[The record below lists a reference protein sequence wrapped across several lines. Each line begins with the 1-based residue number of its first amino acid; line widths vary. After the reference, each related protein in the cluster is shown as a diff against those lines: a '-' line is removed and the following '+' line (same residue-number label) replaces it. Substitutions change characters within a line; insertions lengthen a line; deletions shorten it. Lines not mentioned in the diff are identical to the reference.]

1 MKLIGTLTALVL
13 GALAFGSGD
22 AVAVPVSYS
31 TFSSQL
37 CVGASGCGVATQ
49 TIGGAGGITVT
60 FNPVIKTVDAA
71 PLTFDDLGSI
81 TIACVGGG
89 TACGSQSLAGL
100 NLFINMAQTA
110 PTVAFG
116 SFAGGVLSG
125 SVSGTT
131 STASIS
137 WSQGFID
144 IGPVNYDT
152 EFNPLNLVAPSVNSG
167 ETVISAAIDVGSLDV
182 PEPASLGLLALA
194 ALGLVRARR
203 VAASA

>member
-1 MKLIGTLTALVL
+1 MKLTGSLTVLVL
-13 GALAFGSGD
+13 GAFALGCGD
-22 AVAVPVSYS
+22 AAAVPVSYS

-100 NLFINMAQTA
+100 NLFINVAQTA

-116 SFAGGVLSG
+116 NFVGGVLSG
-125 SVSGTT
+125 SVSGTA

-152 EFNPLNLVAPSVNSG
+152 VSNPLSLVAPSVNSG

-194 ALGLVRARR
+194 ALGFARVRRAI
-203 VAASA
+203 ASA

>member
-22 AVAVPVSYS
+22 AAAVPVSYS
-31 TFSSQL
+31 TATSQL
-37 CVGASGCGVATQ
+37 CVGAAGCGVATQ

-89 TACGSQSLAGL
+89 TACGSQSLTGL
-100 NLFINMAQTA
+100 NVFISIAQTA
-110 PTVAFG
+110 PTVASW
-116 SFAGGVLSG
+116 SFITGVLSG

-137 WSQGFID
+137 WSPGSID

-152 EFNPLNLVAPSVNSG
+152 EFNPLDLVAPSVNSG
-167 ETVISAAIDVGSLDV
+167 ETMISAAIDVGSLDV